1 MVLPWQEKQWRQL
14 MDAVAG
20 DRLPHALLLAGPD
33 GTGLGEFAAAL
44 AQTLL
49 CEAPTPSGPCGGECR
64 ACVLFK
70 AGNHPDIRTLTPD
83 KAGAPIKVE
92 AVRALIGYFHLSA
105 QYGRRQIAI
114 IEPAEG
120 MNRHAADGLLK
131 TLEEPP
137 PLSLLILVSCQPAR
151 LPVTIRSR
159 CQRVAFDPVE
169 RREALNWLQKRLAAP
184 DKGEA
189 LLELAAGAPLKALEL
204 SETDI
209 LQQRQAVMKDLH
221 DLRAARANPVEIA
234 KKWQEF
240 DEVLPWLSAIF
251 GDMAKTRCAP
261 GDGAQERALDKLAA
275 GLDLR
280 QLLACHDLALKNH
293 YLLAKT
299 GNLNRQT
306 LLEELVARW
315 QSLKAAP
322 RRH

>member
-159 CQRVAFDPVE
+159 CQRMAFDPVE
-169 RREALNWLQKRLAAP
+169 RQEAMNWLRERLAAP
-184 DKGEA
+184 DKGGA

-221 DLRAARANPVEIA
+221 DLRARRANPVEIA

-251 GDMAKTRCAP
+251 GDMAKARCAQR
-261 GDGAQERALDKLAA
+261 DGAQARALDKLAA

-306 LLEELVARW
+306 MLEELVARW
-315 QSLKAAP
+315 QNLKTAP

>member
-1 MVLPWQEKQWRQL
+1 MVFPWQEKQWRQL

-49 CEAPTPSGPCGGECR
+49 CEVPTPSGPCGGECR

-92 AVRALIGYFHLSA
+92 VVRALIGYFHLSV

-169 RREALNWLQKRLAAP
+169 RQEALDWLRERLAAP
-184 DKGEA
+184 DKGGP

-209 LQQRQAVMKDLH
+209 LQQRQAVIKDLH
-221 DLRAARANPVEIA
+221 DLRTARANPVEIA

-251 GDMAKTRCAP
+251 GDMAKARCAP
-261 GDGAQERALDKLAA
+261 GDSAQARALDKLAA

-299 GNLNRQT
+299 GALNRQT

-315 QSLKAAP
+315 QNLKAAP

>member
-1 MVLPWQEKQWRQL
+1 
-14 MDAVAG
+14 MDAVARE
-20 DRLPHALLLAGPD
+20 RLPHALLLAGPD

-44 AQTLL
+44 AQALL

-64 ACVLFK
+64 SCVLYK
-70 AGNHPDIRTLTPD
+70 AGNHPDIRTVTPE

-92 AVRALIGYFHLSA
+92 AVRALIGYFHLSV

-169 RREALNWLQKRLAAP
+169 RQEALDWLRQRLAAP
-184 DKGEA
+184 DKGAA
-189 LLELAAGAPLKALEL
+189 LLDLAAGAPLKALEL
-204 SETDI
+204 SETDT

-221 DLRAARANPVEIA
+221 DLRAARANPMDIA

-240 DEVLPWLSAIF
+240 DEVLPWLCAIF
-251 GDMAKTRCAP
+251 GAMAKTRCAP
-261 GDGAQERALDKLAA
+261 GDGALERTLAKLGE

-293 YLLAKT
+293 YLLTKT
-299 GNLNRQT
+299 GALNRQT

-315 QSLKAAP
+315 QNLKATP